1 MTPWVLRAERAQ
13 RAAPWVRD
21 RRRIRAL
28 KGQVLPFAMIL
39 LRDRQFFLLPFQG
52 AVTWVVR
59 KPRVPFTSPPARFIL
74 PWAKFLLPLPGR
86 SPPIAF
92 PCGLFLRQLTNEAWA
107 MRTQLLPYNRRQTE
121 SNIKLWSSESRSQ
134 ATPSR
139 EQYQTCLNIAEARR
153 SKAVAM
159 LA

>member
-92 PCGLFLRQLTNEAWA
+92 PCGWFLRQQGQHRQHRQQGQHIWTSAPRI
-107 MRTQLLPYNRRQTE
+107 MIFTTIRTTKTT
-121 SNIKLWSSESRSQ
+121 KLDEY
-134 ATPSR
+134 APKDDF
-139 EQYQTCLNIAEARR
+139 YDN
-153 SKAVAM
+153 
-159 LA
+159 